1 MAYAW
6 ELALGAFLIS
16 LAGQLITVR
25 YSKKFNLFIDSH
37 LEEKPQRFHQD
48 ATPRAGGIGILLGLF
63 ALLFT
68 PVGWK
73 LIVSMILA
81 FFSGIVED
89 FHRSMPP
96 RIRLLLQMV
105 AAGAAVVL
113 MDSVVRYLGLG
124 IYLPYLVAIIFSI
137 FSIVGLMNAMNI
149 IDGFNGLASGATLL
163 ILVSLGHTALLV
175 EAREMFEMI
184 LVTGSAV
191 FAFFVVNF
199 PRGKIF
205 LGDGGAYLVGFVVA
219 LIGIFL
225 AGNYPRISPWYILA
239 ILGYPVWEVIFSI
252 VRKLRAGRSPLEPD
266 AYHLH
271 MLVYRHITRSNP
283 LTSLLLLGGY
293 APFILLSSLFP
304 HNSKA
309 NILILLLFILS
320 YLLFYRFLATKEQTA

>member
-1 MAYAW
+1 MDYAW

-48 ATPRAGGIGILLGLF
+48 STPRAGGIGILLGMF
-63 ALLFT
+63 AILSAPIGWQLLIT
-68 PVGWK
+68 
-73 LIVSMILA
+73 MILA
-81 FFSGIVED
+81 FSSGIFED
-89 FHRSMPP
+89 FRRSLQP
-96 RIRLLLQMV
+96 RIRIMLQII
-105 AAGAAVVL
+105 AAGAAIL
-113 MDSVVRYLGLG
+113 LTHSVVTYLGLG
-124 IYLPYLVAIIFSI
+124 IHLPYFIAILFSL

-163 ILVSLGHTALLV
+163 ILFSLGHTALLV

-205 LGDGGAYLVGFVVA
+205 LGDGGAYLLGFVVA

-252 VRKLRAGRSPLEPD
+252 FRKLRAGRSPLEPD

-271 MLVYRHITRSNP
+271 MLVYRHITRNNP
-283 LTSLLLLGGY
+283 MTSLLLLGGY

-309 NILILLLFILS
+309 NILIVLVFVIC
-320 YLLFYRFLATKEQTA
+320 YGMIYRFLSKKEQAA